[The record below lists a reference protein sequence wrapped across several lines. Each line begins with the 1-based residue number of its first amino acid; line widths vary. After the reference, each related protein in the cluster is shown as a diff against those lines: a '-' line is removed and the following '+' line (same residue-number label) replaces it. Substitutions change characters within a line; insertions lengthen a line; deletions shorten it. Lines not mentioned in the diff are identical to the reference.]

1 MKETNL
7 KALIDSTTVQ
17 GTGANLY
24 SVIMVD
30 QDDSEDTMM
39 ELWRADSEDHLY
51 DQVAESFYGGEDP
64 EEFTGPDFEEE
75 IWGILW
81 LPQFIG
87 TLI

>member
-30 QDDSEDTMM
+30 QDDYEDTMM

-51 DQVAESFYGGEDP
+51 DQVAESFYDGEDP
-64 EEFTGPDFEEE
+64 EEFIGPDFEEE

-81 LPQFIG
+81 IPQFIG

>member
-7 KALIDSTTVQ
+7 KALIDPSTVQ

-24 SVIMVD
+24 SVIMID
-30 QDDSEDTMM
+30 QDDSEDTRM

-51 DQVAESFYGGEDP
+51 DQVAERFYDGEDP
-64 EEFTGPDFEEE
+64 EKFIGPDFEEE